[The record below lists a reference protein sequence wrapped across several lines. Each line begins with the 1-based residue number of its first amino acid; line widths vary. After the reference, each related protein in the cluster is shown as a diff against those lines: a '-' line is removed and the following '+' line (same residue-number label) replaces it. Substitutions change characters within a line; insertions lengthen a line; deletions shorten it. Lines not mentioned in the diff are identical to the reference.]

1 MSRISPEQLRHFL
14 AVNLLWK
21 TAKEKL
27 YERFGEAPPEIILTQ
42 FDTDRET
49 WDAEEIEISAFLG
62 KLSALA
68 GENGW
73 IFQIKEGFYDCLVP
87 YLFGAV
93 SDLPKH
99 IDGKA
104 AWPCDCECTVSEEL
118 MEELPGLLLDTF
130 GEYYT
135 PAQVCFSDDTED
147 EDDTQ
152 VKAFALFPK
161 EGPSPEE
168 EVPYDA
174 PYEED
179 AHRVMVF
186 HLPGYALDYGN
197 WPLIQTITRKDDDY
211 S

>member
-1 MSRISPEQLRHFL
+1 MSRVSPEQLRHIL
-14 AVNLLWK
+14 AVDLLWK

-42 FDTDRET
+42 LDTDRET

-93 SDLPKH
+93 SELPKH

-104 AWPCDCECTVSEEL
+104 AWPCDCECDVSEEL
-118 MEELPGLLLDTF
+118 FSQLP
-130 GEYYT
+130 
-135 PAQVCFSDDTED
+135 
-147 EDDTQ
+147 
-152 VKAFALFPK
+152 ALFRESFDAFYYPVRVYGPDEKTAPTEQSWTLLPK
-161 EGPSPEE
+161 SEPL
-168 EVPYDA
+168 PYGTE
-174 PYEED
+174 PYGEWT
-179 AHRVMVF
+179 
-186 HLPGYALDYGN
+186 PGDCFGGKVLHFCLN
-197 WPLIQTITRKDDDY
+197 RRNE
-211 S
+211 

>member
-1 MSRISPEQLRHFL
+1 MSYVSPEQLRHFL

-87 YLFGAV
+87 YLFGAIRG
-93 SDLPKH
+93 LPKN
-99 IDGKA
+99 IDGEA
-104 AWPCDCECTVSEEL
+104 LWPFDCACEVSEEL
-118 MEELPGLLLDTF
+118 FSRLP
-130 GEYYT
+130 
-135 PAQVCFSDDTED
+135 
-147 EDDTQ
+147 
-152 VKAFALFPK
+152 ALFRESFDAFYYPVRVYYPDEKTDPTEQSWTLRPK
-161 EGPSPEE
+161 DEPLPYGTEPYGEWTPEDCFVGKVLRFYLNRRNE
-168 EVPYDA
+168 
-174 PYEED
+174 
-179 AHRVMVF
+179 
-186 HLPGYALDYGN
+186 
-197 WPLIQTITRKDDDY
+197 
-211 S
+211 

>member
-1 MSRISPEQLRHFL
+1 MSHVSPEQLRHFL

-87 YLFGAV
+87 YLFGAIRG
-93 SDLPKH
+93 LPKN
-99 IDGKA
+99 IDGEA
-104 AWPCDCECTVSEEL
+104 LWPFDCVCIVSSEL
-118 MEELPGLLLDTF
+118 FSQLPELFRESFDAF
-130 GEYYT
+130 YY
-135 PAQVCFSDDTED
+135 PVR
-147 EDDTQ
+147 
-152 VKAFALFPK
+152 V
-161 EGPSPEE
+161 
-168 EVPYDA
+168 YY
-174 PYEED
+174 PYEKPDPTEQSWTL
-179 AHRVMVF
+179 
-186 HLPGYALDYGN
+186 LPKDEPLPYGTEPYGEWTPGDCFVGKKLHFCLN
-197 WPLIQTITRKDDDY
+197 RRNE
-211 S
+211 

>member
-93 SDLPKH
+93 SELPKH

-104 AWPCDCECTVSEEL
+104 AWPCDCVCAVSEEL
-118 MEELPGLLLDTF
+118 FSQLP
-130 GEYYT
+130 
-135 PAQVCFSDDTED
+135 
-147 EDDTQ
+147 
-152 VKAFALFPK
+152 ALFRESFDAFYYPVRVYGPDEKTAPTEQSWTLLPK
-161 EGPSPEE
+161 SEPL
-168 EVPYDA
+168 PYGTE
-174 PYEED
+174 PCGEWT
-179 AHRVMVF
+179 
-186 HLPGYALDYGN
+186 PGDCFGGKVLHFCLN
-197 WPLIQTITRKDDDY
+197 RRNE
-211 S
+211 

>member
-1 MSRISPEQLRHFL
+1 MSYVSPEQLRHFL

-87 YLFGAV
+87 YLFGAIRG
-93 SDLPKH
+93 LPKN
-99 IDGKA
+99 IDGEA
-104 AWPCDCECTVSEEL
+104 LWPFDCVCIVSSEL
-118 MEELPGLLLDTF
+118 FSQLPELFRESFDAF
-130 GEYYT
+130 YY
-135 PAQVCFSDDTED
+135 PVR
-147 EDDTQ
+147 
-152 VKAFALFPK
+152 V
-161 EGPSPEE
+161 
-168 EVPYDA
+168 YY
-174 PYEED
+174 PYEKPDPTEQSWTL
-179 AHRVMVF
+179 
-186 HLPGYALDYGN
+186 LPKDEPLPYGTEPYGEWTPGDCFVGKKLHFCLN
-197 WPLIQTITRKDDDY
+197 RRNE
-211 S
+211 